1 MHRLLNTISKVARNF
16 PYRAFHFSTGFAG
29 ARAANNS
36 RHRGDDGRFYFE
48 SSSAESLN
56 PRKR

>member
-1 MHRLLNTISKVARNF
+1 MYKEREREREPSHS
-16 PYRAFHFSTGFAG
+16 STGFPPVFHG

-48 SSSAESLN
+48 SSFAESLN